1 MVLAV
6 STVNAEKYFVLN
18 VNHIIDSVTFNSINL
33 EEIDRTIKYSDK
45 SGFLI
50 KAVSFEKKDIRKFY
64 YNISG
69 NRNYIIYIP
78 YNKNAARIE
87 MYNPNNSKI
96 MEIDTTSFADTCGNK
111 VCEPYESYESCPR
124 DCKSGSRDDFCDGIK
139 DGTCDPDCS
148 PNTDIDCKSRQ
159 SNSTFQTTTKINEQQ
174 QEQIKLEEETEEQ
187 SASKLYTN
195 LRWIWIALGV
205 TFFILF
211 FVLIIKIRENKT
223 INSLKQYIN
232 ENLRKGFTIQQIK
245 DVLLREGYKEK
256 EVERAFRSI

>member
-6 STVNAEKYFVLN
+6 NTVNAEKYFVLN

-33 EEIDRTIKYSDK
+33 EEIDRTIKYTDK

-50 KAVSFEKKDIRKFY
+50 KAVSFEKKDIQKFY
-64 YNISG
+64 YNISD

-139 DGTCDPDCS
+139 DGICDTDCS
-148 PNTDIDCKSRQ
+148 SKTDADCAVRNT
-159 SNSTFQTTTKINEQQ
+159 NSINETVTTSTIPKTME
-174 QEQIKLEEETEEQ
+174 QEQVHTEFTEE
-187 SASKLYTN
+187 SKKSN
-195 LRWIWIALGV
+195 FIIWSSLIFGSVA
-205 TFFILF
+205 FIGLIFLF
-211 FVLIIKIRENKT
+211 RQIRQNR
-223 INSLKQYIN
+223 IVNSLKVYIN
-232 ENLRKGFTIQQIK
+232 ESLNKGFTIQQIR
-245 DVLLREGYKEK
+245 DVLFREGYSEK
-256 EVERAFRSI
+256 EVERAIKSI